1 MTHSTLSD
9 AGAKPGQATKQPE
22 APLGEKVPNSTTREA
37 LEQTYRGE
45 GLISYESLDD
55 LKAEFS

>member
-1 MTHSTLSD
+1 MTYPTLSD
-9 AGAKPGQATKQPE
+9 ATAKPSQPTKQPE
-22 APLGEKVPNSTTREA
+22 APLGEKVPNATTREA

-45 GLISYESLDD
+45 GLTSYESLDD